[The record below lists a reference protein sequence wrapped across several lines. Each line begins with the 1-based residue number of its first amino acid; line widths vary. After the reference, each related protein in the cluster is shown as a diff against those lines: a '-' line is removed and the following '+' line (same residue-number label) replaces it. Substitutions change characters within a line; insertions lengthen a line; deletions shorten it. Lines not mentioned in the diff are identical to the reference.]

1 MSKHLITLL
10 WIIFAKY
17 SINSDDQP
25 RVLIYINS
33 RLISLQF
40 LLRKNIYSHRDI
52 NLISFVNHGFFF
64 FILNVYSDNCQSAL
78 KYLKDIEV
86 NLNNIIIM
94 MGDFNI
100 RDSDWDLSFPHHSV
114 HADLLLEIAESFNL
128 ELSSPV
134 I

>member
-1 MSKHLITLL
+1 
-10 WIIFAKY
+10 
-17 SINSDDQP
+17 
-25 RVLIYINS
+25 
-33 RLISLQF
+33 
-40 LLRKNIYSHRDI
+40 
-52 NLISFVNHGFFF
+52 
-64 FILNVYSDNCQSAL
+64 
-78 KYLKDIEV
+78 
-86 NLNNIIIM
+86 